1 MFDFTFATRTA
12 DLPANRERLR
22 WAAMSEVIGSKR
34 MRSQLEQ
41 VKYGIRYLLAR
52 HSRNEFLQRVSNSE
66 FGRSLFESNPT
77 NFYVPL
83 RSYLDNRFTT
93 KERFDVCL
101 KDVQTATAKFGEIH
115 ASALLH
121 GSNISLFEVGTFRV
135 DLQMNRVSQHEGFWA
150 VSIKD
155 DTNQS
160 IANLSFDFLDTSTI
174 LIASIQGIKDS
185 SRNILQ
191 LNKQLTKDAFG
202 LRPSNLLIA
211 TIQSLCQAWD
221 ISNLIGIDPK
231 NQVKRKINTEK
242 QGFKFDYIGFWNEL
256 GATKNFSGYW
266 TLNNKT
272 PIKQI
277 DEVPSHKRNQ
287 YRKRNALLELISANS
302 LHLFQET

>member
-1 MFDFTFATRTA
+1 MSDATFENPTV
-12 DLPANRERLR
+12 DLPAKREHLR
-22 WAAMSEVIGSKR
+22 WAAMSEVIGNKR
-34 MRSQLEQ
+34 MSSQLEQ
-41 VKYGIRYLLAR
+41 VKYGIRYFLAR
-52 HSRNEFLQRVSNSE
+52 QSRTAFLQSVSNSE

-101 KDVQTATAKFGEIH
+101 KDVQTAKALFGEVH
-115 ASALLH
+115 ASALLR
-121 GSNISLFEVGTFRV
+121 GSNINLFEVGTFRV
-135 DLQMNRVSQHEGFWA
+135 VLQMNRVSQHEGFWA

-160 IANLSFDFLDTSTI
+160 IANLSFGFLDASTI
-174 LIASIQGIKDS
+174 LIASIQGIKDP
-185 SRNILQ
+185 SRNILV

-211 TIQSLCQAWD
+211 TIQSLCQAWN
-221 ISNLIGIDPK
+221 IPNLIGIDPK

-242 QGFKFDYIGFWNEL
+242 QGFKFDYIALWNEL
-256 GATKNFSGYW
+256 GAKKNFSGYW

-272 PIKQI
+272 PIKQLA
-277 DEVPSHKRNQ
+277 EVPSNKRNQ

-302 LHLFQET
+302 LHLFQAN